1 MKSQRLPDTEF
12 EIMTYIWD
20 REPPVTTTMVMEALG
35 RARGWKIQTV
45 VTLFARLTERG
56 FLRVERGSGR
66 ERAFYPIITREEYLR
81 METESFVEHYHRNSF
96 KSLLTALESERL
108 TESDLDEL
116 SRWLQ
121 RQKEGGPV
129 HHSGARR
136 AGRFQ
141 RPVLL
146 FLHRH
151 PDEEGQ
157 RLCQCC
163 KRG

>member
-66 ERAFYPIITREEYLR
+66 EREEYLR

-116 SRWLQ
+116 SRWLE
-121 RQKEGGPV
+121 RQKEGGR
-129 HHSGARR
+129 S
-136 AGRFQ
+136 
-141 RPVLL
+141 
-146 FLHRH
+146 
-151 PDEEGQ
+151 
-157 RLCQCC
+157 
-163 KRG
+163 

>member
-108 TESDLDEL
+108 TESDPGRAE
-116 SRWLQ
+116 
-121 RQKEGGPV
+121 PV
-129 HHSGARR
+129 A
-136 AGRFQ
+136 
-141 RPVLL
+141 
-146 FLHRH
+146 
-151 PDEEGQ
+151 
-157 RLCQCC
+157 
-163 KRG
+163 

>member
-35 RARGWKIQTV
+35 RERGWKIQTV

-108 TESDLDEL
+108 TESDLERAAAQAREAARIDAEANRI
-116 SRWLQ
+116 SRERAARGSASSQ
-121 RQKEGGPV
+121 GGQA
-129 HHSGARR
+129 SAT
-136 AGRFQ
+136 AT
-141 RPVLL
+141 RPDD
-146 FLHRH
+146 RT
-151 PDEEGQ
+151 
-157 RLCQCC
+157 
-163 KRG
+163 